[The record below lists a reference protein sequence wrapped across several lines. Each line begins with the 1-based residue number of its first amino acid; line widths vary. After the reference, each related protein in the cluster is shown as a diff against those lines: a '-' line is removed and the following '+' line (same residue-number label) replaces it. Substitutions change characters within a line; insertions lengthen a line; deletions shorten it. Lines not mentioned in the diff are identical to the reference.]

1 MTAHPS
7 RSSKNPPK
15 RGAEPARRI
24 DPVIPP
30 EARHTERRIAG
41 ILRRLLAAAH
51 PTCLDERFL
60 KGYAEVQRL
69 FSKYQREILIAS
81 PHKVTCGP
89 DCGTCCNHW
98 PEDTYSFE
106 VQIIADYLKK
116 ARPGEINRITHSLR
130 EDMACLDRIKTA
142 VRKRLLDPRER
153 AALGD
158 IDPYDVAL
166 SSFYRF
172 NRPCPLLDKNGSCSI
187 YPIRPFTC
195 RVYVSFSPPEYCRPG
210 RILGEKA
217 MTYLLDLEKD
227 ASELFD
233 RLHFMYDV
241 FDGDTGLR
249 SMLYRALTK

>member
-1 MTAHPS
+1 MTARPL
-7 RSSKNPPK
+7 RTSKTFPK
-15 RGAEPARRI
+15 RSTARARRS
-24 DPVIPP
+24 DPAVPAAAKRI
-30 EARHTERRIAG
+30 EKDIAG
-41 ILRRLLAAAH
+41 ILRRLVAAAH
-51 PTCLDERFL
+51 PTCLDKKFVD
-60 KGYAEVQRL
+60 GYTKVLNL
-69 FSKYQREILIAS
+69 FAAYQREVLEAY
-81 PHKVTCGP
+81 PHMVSCNDK
-89 DCGTCCNHW
+89 CGTCCNHW

-116 ARPGEINRITHSLR
+116 NRPGDINRITETLR

-142 VRKRLLDPRER
+142 VRKRLLDPHER

-210 RILGEKA
+210 RILGDKV

-241 FDGDTGLR
+241 FDGETWLR
-249 SMLYRALTK
+249 AMLYKVLTK

>member
-1 MTAHPS
+1 MKKKPS
-7 RSSKNPPK
+7 QARAGEGRAQRTNPVVPPSARIIESKIVSILKQLLK
-15 RGAEPARRI
+15 RPHR
-24 DPVIPP
+24 
-30 EARHTERRIAG
+30 
-41 ILRRLLAAAH
+41 
-51 PTCLDERFL
+51 TCLDKGFRS
-60 KGYAEVQRL
+60 GYAKALEF
-69 FSKYQREILIAS
+69 FSAYQSDVLSAY
-81 PHKVTCGP
+81 PLTVTCKKG
-89 DCGTCCNHW
+89 CGVCCNHW

-106 VQIIADYLKK
+106 VRIIAEYLKK
-116 ARPGEINRITHSLR
+116 RRPGDINHITDMLR

-142 VRKRLLDPRER
+142 VRKRLLAPRER

-172 NRPCPLLDKNGSCSI
+172 NRHCPLLDKNGSCSI

-195 RVYVSFSPPEYCRPG
+195 RVYVSFSSPKYCRPG
-210 RILGEKA
+210 RILGDKA

-241 FDGDTGLR
+241 FDGDTSLR
-249 SMLYRALTK
+249 SMLYKALTK